1 MIVTQC
7 PVCFNKNKRSDETR
21 ARPKKLI
28 TKSTFEKLCELQC
41 TQSEICAVLDVSDK
55 TLNAWCKAEY
65 NMSFSEVFRIKRE
78 KGKTSLRRAQWALA
92 KKDSR
97 MAIFLGKQ
105 YLEQKDKPEAESAV
119 ESVLKNIETLAEAVM
134 KTAPNRNIEDLE

>member
-1 MIVTQC
+1 M
-7 PVCFNKNKRSDETR
+7 TR
-21 ARPKKLI
+21 ARPKKPI
-28 TKSTFEKLCELQC
+28 TKSTFEKLCEMQC
-41 TQSEICAVLDVSDK
+41 TQAEICAVLDVSDK

-65 NMSFSEVFRIKRE
+65 DMSFSEVFRIKRE
-78 KGKTSLRRAQWALA
+78 KGKTSLRRAQWTLA

-105 YLEQKDKPEAESAV
+105 YLDQKDKPESEAAV
-119 ESVLKNIETLAEAVM
+119 ESVIKNIETLAEAVM

>member
-1 MIVTQC
+1 
-7 PVCFNKNKRSDETR
+7 
-21 ARPKKLI
+21 
-28 TKSTFEKLCELQC
+28 
-41 TQSEICAVLDVSDK
+41 
-55 TLNAWCKAEY
+55 
-65 NMSFSEVFRIKRE
+65 MSFSEVFRIKRE
-78 KGKTSLRRAQWALA
+78 AGKTSLRRAQWALA